1 MELENWIFE
10 EGTVEYG
17 KINSYRDLIVWQK
30 AMDLVVHVYEV
41 SKDFP
46 SDEKFGITNQIRR
59 AAVSVPSNI
68 AEGWGRK
75 YLGSYIQFLRISY
88 GSICELNTQLEIC
101 VRLNYVNE
109 NDITSL
115 KNQILQVEKMIK
127 SMISK
132 LELKNN

>member
-30 AMDLVVHVYEV
+30 AMDLVINVYAV
-41 SKDFP
+41 SKDFHA
-46 SDEKFGITNQIRR
+46 DEKFGITNQIRR

-75 YLGSYIQFLRISY
+75 NLGSYIQFLRISF
-88 GSICELNTQLEIC
+88 GSLCELNTQLEIC
-101 VRLNYVNE
+101 LRLNYVNE
-109 NDITSL
+109 NDITGL

-127 SMISK
+127 SLISK

>member
-1 MELENWIFE
+1 MR
-10 EGTVEYG
+10 YA
-17 KINSYRDLIVWQK
+17 DLLVWQK